1 MFKNQM
7 KLKLSLTFEHGHVLK
22 SGNTYG
28 TFSYPLKY
36 KVGRVD
42 KELFYIAQVLRL
54 TGVQF
59 T

>member
-1 MFKNQM
+1 M

-22 SGNTYG
+22 KCNTYA

-42 KELFYIAQVLRL
+42 KGRFYIAQVLRL